1 LLERGRW
8 LCTERSARPAC
19 AGPARIGF
27 GYLYV
32 LRTHCGIFDAYFAGR
47 LWRANPALTDG
58 SGNPP
63 RGWDNPEALGTM
75 RLVRTNLAEFRTQ
88 DQKLVARFRPAP
100 HHSAIVT
107 CD

>member
-1 LLERGRW
+1 
-8 LCTERSARPAC
+8 
-19 AGPARIGF
+19 
-27 GYLYV
+27 
-32 LRTHCGIFDAYFAGR
+32 
-47 LWRANPALTDG
+47 LTDG

-75 RLVRTNLAEFRTQ
+75 RLVRTNLAEFRIQ